1 MTTKTREPNLAIR
14 ALNDGSVELDV
25 LDVIGGMWDGITAKH
40 VAGLLREH
48 AGKPVKVRI
57 NSPGGSAAEGAAIY
71 NLLAGHDA
79 PVSVEVIGVAASAA
93 SLLAMAGKPVRM
105 AENAL
110 MMIHD
115 PWDMAIG
122 SADDLRHTADVL
134 DKDAQALAKTYARKT
149 GKPVEDIRKMMLA
162 ETWLDADEAVA
173 MGFADEVVGVSS
185 AAAYLGTKQLEPLA
199 KYRHMP
205 SSAAAFLRSEADK
218 PKRPIGAAWRA
229 AGAAAADLGDGT
241 KRVVR
246 PGDAVSIHIAP
257 AIDGSVDASAIQAA
271 VVAALQPT
279 APAAAPNG
287 EDMSKFAVILAALA
301 LTESADEATITKAF
315 TDLQARARLAGD
327 FEAAA
332 SAKGAE
338 AVGKVRGLVESQ
350 AQLSQRV
357 ESLETDKQRGELAK
371 LLDEHSTPKAR
382 KVTPATRAHHEAKFD
397 AAADKAAFVADLR
410 GYLAVAPTVSASA
423 EPKQP
428 ATRAP
433 ATPGAPTAPNGKTYA
448 EMSNAERD
456 QLWREDP
463 DTFRALREDFKRQA

>member
-229 AGAAAADLGDGT
+229 AGGSPAAAVLAAADREKRFRAGESVPAPCPYGT
-241 KRVVR
+241 E
-246 PGDAVSIHIAP
+246 PSLMHTTAP
-257 AIDGSVDASAIQAA
+257 
-271 VVAALQPT
+271 VAAPKERTMHPDQLKLM
-279 APAAAPNG
+279 G
-287 EDMSKFAVILAALA
+287 LA
-301 LTESADEATITKAF
+301 EGADEAAVTAAIHN
-315 TDLQARARLAGD
+315 LQARAKLADD